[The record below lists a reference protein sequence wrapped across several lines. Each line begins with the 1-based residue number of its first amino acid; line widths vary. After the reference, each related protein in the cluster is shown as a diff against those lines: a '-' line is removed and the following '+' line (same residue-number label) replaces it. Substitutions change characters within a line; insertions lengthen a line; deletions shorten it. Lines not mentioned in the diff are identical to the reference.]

1 LEDLEDPEGERDRGI
16 KHMAIKIEKT
26 FQVQEPLESV
36 WAFIS
41 DPRKVAN
48 CLPGAQITETVDD
61 RTFKGVIKIQ
71 VGPSVTDYKGQV
83 HIERIDKEQHEI
95 EFVGKGQDV
104 RGKGSASMK
113 MTGSVR
119 ALPDGNTEVGS
130 VAEVNVVG
138 LLAQMG
144 GRMIQ
149 EVSNQMFAQFTAN
162 FTARLQQER
171 TASGDPAAAQAG
183 AEDAKPIQAVPILL
197 SAARDS
203 VAGSIRRMFK
213 GSNEP

>member
-1 LEDLEDPEGERDRGI
+1 
-16 KHMAIKIEKT
+16 MAIKIEKT

-149 EVSNQMFAQFTAN
+149 EVSNQMFARFTAN

-213 GSNEP
+213 GSDEP

>member
-213 GSNEP
+213 GSDEP